1 MADVIVQ
8 TTKGPRRV
16 TDKVRE
22 AARKN
27 AIKARAAYL
36 KKYKAGQIK
45 FKKRQRK
52 GIKNETVEIPLEA
65 LPASQPV
72 AKKKYKPRA
81 AAPVG
86 ANQSY
91 AEFVAAA
98 WQALNNLK
106 GN

>member
-1 MADVIVQ
+1 MADTIVQ
-8 TTKGPRRV
+8 TAKGPRRV

-27 AIKARAAYL
+27 ALKARAAFL
-36 KKYKAGQIK
+36 KKYKAGEIQY
-45 FKKRQRK
+45 KKRKGK

-65 LPASQPV
+65 IPASQPV

-81 AAPVG
+81 AAP
-86 ANQSY
+86 ATNNQSY

-98 WQALNNLK
+98 WLALERAK
-106 GN
+106 